1 MTSTKARSNSPNE
14 CRCSACVSSS
24 GVAFHSLY
32 VRDAVDK
39 VIYQDL
45 DCEALWI
52 AEELQIPMHHTEN
65 GEQSNLL

>member
-1 MTSTKARSNSPNE
+1 MPVFSMLFL
-14 CRCSACVSSS
+14 VV
-24 GVAFHSLY
+24 GVPFHSQY

-45 DCEALWI
+45 DCEELWI

-65 GEQSNLL
+65 GGQSNLL